1 MFEIKRETSVPLY
14 IQLAQSIE
22 ERIQEGIFRPGS
34 KIPSETE
41 LMKDYSVSRITVRQA
56 MKYLSERN
64 LIVRRRGLGSFVRGA
79 DVRQTV
85 EELFGIYQSL
95 IKFEPDLTMELLK
108 YEEVPANQEVR
119 ENLQIQKHEKVL
131 KFVRVYRLEN
141 EVLLAADVF
150 IPWSIA
156 GNWSQEEAAVKDSL
170 HLLDEHAGLRIEN
183 MQIWIRAVKATESM
197 AEYLQVPINSPVLEL
212 RRLAFTENGKP
223 VQYAVVAF
231 HGESFELTTQISS
244 DRFSEQ
250 LKIGKH

>member
-1 MFEIKRETSVPLY
+1 M
-14 IQLAQSIE
+14 
-22 ERIQEGIFRPGS
+22 
-34 KIPSETE
+34 
-41 LMKDYSVSRITVRQA
+41 
-56 MKYLSERN
+56 
-64 LIVRRRGLGSFVRGA
+64 
-79 DVRQTV
+79 
-85 EELFGIYQSL
+85 
-95 IKFEPDLTMELLK
+95 
-108 YEEVPANQEVR
+108 
-119 ENLQIQKHEKVL
+119 
-131 KFVRVYRLEN
+131 
-141 EVLLAADVF
+141 LAADVF

-223 VQYAVVAF
+223 VQDAVVAF

>member
-119 ENLQIQKHEKVL
+119 ENLQIQKHE
-131 KFVRVYRLEN
+131 
-141 EVLLAADVF
+141 
-150 IPWSIA
+150 
-156 GNWSQEEAAVKDSL
+156 
-170 HLLDEHAGLRIEN
+170 
-183 MQIWIRAVKATESM
+183 
-197 AEYLQVPINSPVLEL
+197 
-212 RRLAFTENGKP
+212 
-223 VQYAVVAF
+223 
-231 HGESFELTTQISS
+231 
-244 DRFSEQ
+244 
-250 LKIGKH
+250 

>member
-1 MFEIKRETSVPLY
+1 M
-14 IQLAQSIE
+14 
-22 ERIQEGIFRPGS
+22 
-34 KIPSETE
+34 
-41 LMKDYSVSRITVRQA
+41 
-56 MKYLSERN
+56 
-64 LIVRRRGLGSFVRGA
+64 
-79 DVRQTV
+79 
-85 EELFGIYQSL
+85 
-95 IKFEPDLTMELLK
+95 
-108 YEEVPANQEVR
+108 
-119 ENLQIQKHEKVL
+119 
-131 KFVRVYRLEN
+131 RVYRLEN